1 MELAG
6 QGEKIWC
13 KQECHHY
20 VRYDHDGKAEN
31 QEEKLPSQICYQITK
46 FSGVRM
52 MNRTERRKLIK
63 LREDT
68 TGGKVK
74 SS

>member
-46 FSGVRM
+46 FLQYRLYQDDEQ
-52 MNRTERRKLIK
+52 NREKKAHQT
-63 LREDT
+63 
-68 TGGKVK
+68 
-74 SS
+74 